1 MTYRVQ
7 LSKRASRE
15 LDSLE
20 RKEQQ
25 RVRAALDL
33 VAENPRPPRCVA
45 MSGYQST
52 YRVRVG
58 DYRIVYE
65 VRDNELFVFVI
76 NIGHRRSIYR

>member
-1 MTYRVQ
+1 MTYRVL
-7 LSKRASRE
+7 LSKRARRE
-15 LDSLE
+15 INSLE

-33 VAENPRPPRCVA
+33 LADNPRPPRCVA
-45 MSGYQST
+45 LSGYKST

-65 VRDNELFVFVI
+65 VRDTELLVHVI
-76 NIGHRRSIYR
+76 NIRHRRAIYR

>member
-7 LSKRASRE
+7 LSKRARRE

-25 RVRAALDL
+25 RIRAALDL
-33 VAENPRPPRCVA
+33 LAEEPRPPRCVA

-65 VRDNELFVFVI
+65 VRDSELYVFVI